1 MLRAGWDVS
10 TRSLLVR
17 QLECIACSI
26 EGVAQP
32 FPTESHHLNAGGHAG
47 QRRRGD
53 EFQIPCC
60 GWHHRALLIPGMNR
74 DAMCHRY
81 GPSLATDSRQ
91 FRFSYG
97 TDDQLLAITNDR
109 LRRIA

>member
-1 MLRAGWDVS
+1 MSA
-10 TRSLLVR
+10 RSLLVR

-47 QRRRGD
+47 QKRRGD
-53 EFQIPCC
+53 EFQIPLDA
-60 GWHHRALLIPGMNR
+60 WHHRGQLLPGMGL
-74 DAMCHRY
+74 DAMTHKY

-97 TDDQLLAITNDR
+97 TDDQLLALTNR
-109 LRRIA
+109 KLAQLVPETA